1 MAEKVTST
9 QVAERAGVSRSA
21 VSRVFTPG
29 ASASAATV
37 EKVKAAAEELG
48 YRPNV
53 IARSLLTGR
62 SRMIGL
68 VATYLDNLF
77 YPGLIEELSTALQA
91 EGYHILMF
99 MAGPGARDVD
109 DVVDA
114 ILDYQVGGLV
124 LASVMLSSDL
134 AERCRDMGVPVVL
147 LNRRQ
152 GEPDE
157 VAVVSDNMAG
167 GRLAAEHLVS
177 QGARRIG
184 HIAGWETASTQ
195 REREA
200 GLLAGLRDAGLGLY
214 AREVGNFNA
223 VDARKAALAMFSEP
237 EGRPDAVFVAN
248 DFMALIVIDT
258 LRHEL
263 GIDVPGDVRIVGF
276 DDVPAAAW
284 MPYGLTTVR
293 QDASAMVAQTVD
305 LLLGRAESAMML
317 PVELIHRQTS

>member
-1 MAEKVTST
+1 MADKVTST

-37 EKVKAAAEELG
+37 AKVKAAAEELG

-68 VATYLDNLF
+68 VVTYLDNLF
-77 YPGLIEELSTALQA
+77 YPQVLEKLSNALQA

-99 MAGPGARDVD
+99 MAGPGARDVE
-109 DVVDA
+109 DVVED
-114 ILDYQVGGLV
+114 ILDYQVAGLV
-124 LASVMLSSDL
+124 LASVTLSSDL
-134 AERCRDMGVPVVL
+134 TARCGAMGVPVVL

-152 GEPDE
+152 GHEGE
-157 VAVVSDNMAG
+157 VAAVSDNEAG
-167 GRLAAEHLVS
+167 GRMAAQHLVA

-184 HIAGWETASTQ
+184 HIAGWESASTQ

-214 AREVGNFNA
+214 AREVGNFNE
-223 VDARKAALAMFSEP
+223 DEARQATHSMFADP
-237 EGRPDAVFVAN
+237 ENRPDAVFVAN
-248 DFMALIVIDT
+248 DFMALIVLDT

-263 GIDVPGDVRIVGF
+263 ALKVPGDVRVVGF
-276 DDVPAAAW
+276 DDVPSASWPA
-284 MPYGLTTVR
+284 YGLTTIR
-293 QDASAMVAQTVD
+293 QDTDALVSHTVD
-305 LLLGRAESAMML
+305 LLLGRRESAPAL
-317 PVELIHRQTS
+317 PVQLIHRQSS